1 MRGFSVSKVPNLPCS
16 CSKLTVSRGWTKG
29 VDIASM
35 RAEENF
41 SKFQPHRKDL
51 RSVWEMRRLKTQWD
65 KNRYDL
71 PRDRSL
77 AIIRM
82 ISIHFDGFSWYT
94 DFILPKHSRKI
105 HQNQRLR
112 SCWSRVKIR
121 RHLLQAL
128 NVQKAT
134 QHWLHW
140 LVWPYDLHLKHSI
153 WSNWPRM
160 DVEPTQIHWPKK
172 TRWWNNGESLENH
185 WQVASC
191 KDHIYTFNIII
202 YVYTCIQNKP
212 RIQKATCHSA
222 LCYHPLAWTH
232 PYLRTTWT
240 ITLPLRTLQV
250 TSSCSSCHSTPQ
262 VLAKSR
268 SPCGVM
274 ASLWGTIT
282 GRLLNLGGCLK
293 WSTKWLDKFVCV
305 NARQAMSQFR
315 KPHQLGRLFEG
326 FWLLG

>member
-1 MRGFSVSKVPNLPCS
+1 MGLVDTQISFYPNNPAKSIKIRGWEVVEVVSKFAGICF
-16 CSKLTVSRGWTKG
+16 KLWMFKKLHST
-29 VDIASM
+29 D
-35 RAEENF
+35 
-41 SKFQPHRKDL
+41 
-51 RSVWEMRRLKTQWD
+51 
-65 KNRYDL
+65 
-71 PRDRSL
+71 
-77 AIIRM
+77 
-82 ISIHFDGFSWYT
+82 SIDSFDPMTY
-94 DFILPKHSRKI
+94 
-105 HQNQRLR
+105 
-112 SCWSRVKIR
+112 
-121 RHLLQAL
+121 
-128 NVQKAT
+128 
-134 QHWLHW
+134 
-140 LVWPYDLHLKHSI
+140 I
-153 WSNWPRM
+153 WSTLYDQIDPVWMWSPFKWWKNGGIM
-160 DVEPTQIHWPKK
+160 VEVWKIF
-172 TRWWNNGESLENH
+172 

-191 KDHIYTFNIII
+191 KDHILYIMYIYIII

-222 LCYHPLAWTH
+222 LCYHPLEWTD
-232 PYLRTTWT
+232 PYLGTTWT

-262 VLAKSR
+262 VLAKTR

-274 ASLWGTIT
+274 ASLWGTIA